1 MLITFE
7 GLDFSGKST
16 QIKLLADRLK
26 QERHEVLVLR
36 EPGGTPIGEQI
47 RAVLL
52 DTKST
57 GMTPSAEFLLY
68 SASRSQLV
76 THVLKP
82 ALTAG
87 KVVICDRF
95 YDSSTAYQG
104 WGRGLPLD
112 IVKAINQLASDRLV
126 PDVTFFIDIPLNEV
140 EKRIAERGE
149 GKDRIESGGHEFYER
164 VLKGYKAMISEHQ
177 RFHVIDGMSS
187 IQEIQQV
194 IWSTVSARLNERVTQ

>member
-36 EPGGTPIGEQI
+36 EPGGTSIGEKI
-47 RAVLL
+47 RTVLL

-57 GMTPSAEFLLY
+57 GMTAAAEFLLY

-76 THVLKP
+76 EHVMKP
-82 ALTAG
+82 ALASGT
-87 KVVICDRF
+87 VVLCDRF

-104 WGRGLPLD
+104 WGRELPLD
-112 IVKAINQLASDRLV
+112 IVKAINYLAGGGLV
-126 PDVTFFIDIPLNEV
+126 PDVTFFIDIPLHEV
-140 EKRIAERGE
+140 ERRIAERGE
-149 GKDRIESGGHEFYER
+149 GKDRIESGGHEFYEK
-164 VLKGYKAMISEHQ
+164 VLKGYKSLMAEHK
-177 RFHVIDGMSS
+177 RFVVIDGMKS
-187 IQEIQQV
+187 IEV
-194 IWSTVSARLNERVTQ
+194 IHDAIWKAVSAKLNKRVIH

>member
-16 QIKLLADRLK
+16 QIKLLEDTLK
-26 QERHEVLVLR
+26 QERHEVVVLR
-36 EPGGTPIGEQI
+36 EPGGTPIGEKI
-47 RAVLL
+47 RTVLL

-76 THVLKP
+76 EHVMKP
-82 ALTAG
+82 ALASG

-104 WGRGLPLD
+104 WGRELPLD
-112 IVKAINQLASDRLV
+112 IIKAINRLAGGGLI
-126 PDVTFFIDIPLNEV
+126 PDVTFFIDIPLSEV
-140 EKRIAERGE
+140 ERRIAERGE

-164 VLKGYKAMISEHQ
+164 VLKGYKTMIAEHK
-177 RFHVIDGMSS
+177 RFHIIDGMQS
-187 IQEIQQV
+187 IEDIQRA
-194 IWSTVSARLNERVTQ
+194 IWNTVGTKLKERVTQ